1 VKNCKLKTEFIKM
14 RVTTSFKEK
23 LQSMA
28 KKNRLS
34 VSGYIRKLVV
44 EDNEKKK

>member
-1 VKNCKLKTEFIKM
+1 M